1 MHPIVPILSCLSTL
15 AAATPWP
22 LPTDFHRFAPRQSG
36 IQWKPC
42 GQDSNSTLECGRFEV
57 PLDYAHE
64 AAGKASLFVA
74 RYPATKQP
82 KLGTLFLNPGGPGE
96 SGANFVANDVI
107 MNTVGGQY
115 DLVSWDPRGVGNS
128 VPLAECFANASE
140 EEAFWK
146 DTIPRTGLEARSNF
160 THDPADLQAF
170 YGQVA
175 EVDRVL
181 TDFGKKC
188 VEYSPNTFQYLGSV
202 AAVRDM
208 IALHDLLEGA
218 DKPLNYW
225 GFSYGTVIG
234 IYFVNMFPNRVGR
247 VVIDGVVD
255 PVYWANLP
263 PYEMWSINAESTDEA
278 LTGFVTACAAA
289 GPTGCAIASEGST
302 PDSLRDELR
311 RMIDLAY
318 DYKKSNGTSAEFG
331 SATIRRLLFKGMYFP
346 AQWPQ
351 LAQTI
356 LPAWNFLTNN
366 GTLTKRTLSLPE
378 KRQTNATEKA
388 SVYGLQSITC
398 ADAIDAG
405 NTTTRDV
412 FDEMVR
418 VTRDVSQM
426 FGPAFEIGGFYC
438 HRWPVRAVERYT
450 GPWNKKLANPILV
463 IGNEADPVTPY
474 RSAKSVADALGDS
487 AILVEQDDY
496 GHASLAMH
504 SDCTFKI
511 LSSYFLEGQLPSTDQ
526 FCGTNQQLFPGPG
539 VTKSYLAA
547 LSASNSNSTS
557 DLQSQVEQEKNRA
570 RQLLIGVIGLTVGIL
585 LLLVWLFWPILFE
598 KKSGRGQKDRL
609 DWGNEESGEGHMY
622 KTPYDDAAAQI
633 TGGRYVP
640 VQT

>member
-1 MHPIVPILSCLSTL
+1 MHPIIPLLSCLSTL
-15 AAATPWP
+15 AAASPWS
-22 LPTDFHRFAPRQSG
+22 LPTDFHRFAPRQPG
-36 IQWKPC
+36 IQWKLC
-42 GQDSNSTLECGRFEV
+42 GKNSNSTLECGRFEV
-57 PLDYAHE
+57 PLDYANE

-82 KLGTLFLNPGGPGE
+82 KLGTLFMNPGGPGE
-96 SGANFVANDVI
+96 SGANFVGNDVI

-128 VPLAECFANASE
+128 IPLAECFSNASE

-170 YGQVA
+170 YGQVP
-175 EVDRVL
+175 EVDRLL
-181 TDFGKKC
+181 TELGKKC
-188 VEYSPNTFQYLGSV
+188 VEYSPGTFQYLGSV

-208 IALHDLLEGA
+208 VALHNLLEGA

-225 GFSYGTVIG
+225 GFSYGTIIG

-278 LTGFVTACAAA
+278 LNGFVTACAAA

-311 RMIDLAY
+311 QIIDLAY

-331 SATIRRLLFKGMYFP
+331 ILFQGMYSP
-346 AQWPQ
+346 AQWPEV
-351 LAQTI
+351 ARTI
-356 LPAWNFLTNN
+356 LTARNFLTSN
-366 GTLTKRTLSLPE
+366 GTLTKRSLSLPE

-388 SVYGLQSITC
+388 SAYGRQSITC

-487 AILVEQDDY
+487 AVLVEQDDY

-511 LSSYFLEGQLPSTDQ
+511 LNNYFLKSQLPSTDQ

-557 DLQSQVEQEKNRA
+557 ELQSQVEREKNRA

-585 LLLVWLFWPILFE
+585 LLLVWFFWPILFE
-598 KKSGRGQKDRL
+598 KKSGRAQKDTL
-609 DWGNEESGEGHMY
+609 DWGKEESVEGYMY
-622 KTPYDDAAAQI
+622 KTPYNDDAAQKM
-633 TGGRYVP
+633 GGGYVP

>member
-1 MHPIVPILSCLSTL
+1 MHPIIPLLSCLSTL
-15 AAATPWP
+15 AAASPWS
-22 LPTDFHRFAPRQSG
+22 LPTDFHRFAPRQPG
-36 IQWKPC
+36 IQWKLC
-42 GQDSNSTLECGRFEV
+42 GKNSNSTLECGRFEV
-57 PLDYAHE
+57 PLDYANE

-82 KLGTLFLNPGGPGE
+82 KLGTLFMNPGGPGE
-96 SGANFVANDVI
+96 IGANFVGNDVI

-128 VPLAECFANASE
+128 IPLAECFSNASE
-140 EEAFWK
+140 GEAFWK

-170 YGQVA
+170 YGQVP
-175 EVDRVL
+175 EVDRLL
-181 TDFGKKC
+181 TELGKKC
-188 VEYSPNTFQYLGSV
+188 VEYSPGTFQYLGSV
-202 AAVRDM
+202 AA
-208 IALHDLLEGA
+208 
-218 DKPLNYW
+218 
-225 GFSYGTVIG
+225 
-234 IYFVNMFPNRVGR
+234 
-247 VVIDGVVD
+247 
-255 PVYWANLP
+255 
-263 PYEMWSINAESTDEA
+263 MWSINAESTDEA
-278 LTGFVTACAAA
+278 LNGFVTACAAA

-311 RMIDLAY
+311 QIIDLAY

-331 SATIRRLLFKGMYFP
+331 SATIRRILFQGMYSP
-346 AQWPQ
+346 AQWPEV
-351 LAQTI
+351 ARTI
-356 LPAWNFLTNN
+356 LTARNFLTSN
-366 GTLTKRTLSLPE
+366 GTLTKRSLSLPE

-388 SVYGLQSITC
+388 SAYGRQSITC

-418 VTRDVSQM
+418 VTRDVSQ
-426 FGPAFEIGGFYC
+426 C
-438 HRWPVRAVERYT
+438 LDLLS
-450 GPWNKKLANPILV
+450 KLAASTV
-463 IGNEADPVTPY
+463 IAGLYVRSNVTLAHEQKACESYSGNEADPVTPY

-487 AILVEQDDY
+487 AVLVEQDDY

-511 LSSYFLEGQLPSTDQ
+511 LNNYFLKSQLPSTDQ

-557 DLQSQVEQEKNRA
+557 ELQSQVEREKNRA

-585 LLLVWLFWPILFE
+585 LLLVWFFWPILFE
-598 KKSGRGQKDRL
+598 KKSGRAQKDTL
-609 DWGNEESGEGHMY
+609 DWGKEESVEGYMY
-622 KTPYDDAAAQI
+622 KTPYNDDAAQKM
-633 TGGRYVP
+633 GGGYVP